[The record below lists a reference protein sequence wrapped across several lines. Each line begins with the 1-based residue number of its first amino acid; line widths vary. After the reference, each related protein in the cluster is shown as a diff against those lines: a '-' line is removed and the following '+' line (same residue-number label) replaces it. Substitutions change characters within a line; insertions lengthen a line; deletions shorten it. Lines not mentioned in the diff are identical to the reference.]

1 MNKTLFNTLL
11 HPIEAIIAS
20 ISPIIDQKS
29 NSQKLFF
36 ADFVR
41 KLIFGYV
48 YQTSSLRNLI
58 VELKTNL
65 VCQALGFEA
74 TPFSTLKDGFY
85 RFESKYFKELCDR
98 LLKQTS
104 LSKIPSLDEI
114 GLFRVIDGSL
124 FPTLLSINWTN
135 YRKTKNAFKLHL
147 SFELNRMIP
156 TQFWVGTGNSSE
168 RKFLENVL
176 EMGIT

>member
-20 ISPIIDQKS
+20 ISPIIDQES

-48 YQTSSLRNLI
+48 YQTSSLRNLT
-58 VELKTNL
+58 VELKTNP

-85 RFESKYFKELCDR
+85 RFESRHFKKLFER
-98 LLKQTS
+98 LLEQTS
-104 LSKIPSLDEI
+104 LSKVPYLDEI
-114 GLFRVIDGSL
+114 GPFRVIDGRQVSDSFIRQIARNSL
-124 FPTLLSINWTN
+124 DSQCRMLRLFTSLPINPKKIIQVKYLPETN
-135 YRKTKNAFKLHL
+135 KVVIIGVKA
-147 SFELNRMIP
+147 
-156 TQFWVGTGNSSE
+156 V
-168 RKFLENVL
+168 
-176 EMGIT
+176 